1 MLHIRLRYL
10 PATQTFFVFS
20 KDLKE
25 PYLHTILRAFLFTFL
40 PNISTF
46 LIQKVNSVRQS
57 IHHLLV
63 EVRRFELLTYGL
75 QSRRSPS

>member
-10 PATQTFFVFS
+10 PVTQTFFVFS
-20 KDLKE
+20 KDLKKS
-25 PYLHTILRAFLFTFL
+25 YFHTIFRAFLFTM
-40 PNISTF
+40 PNISIF
-46 LIQKVNSVRQS
+46 PSGKINLVLQG
-57 IHHLLV
+57 IHSLLV